1 MPLFVHRAE
10 RSDLL
15 ADGLAEVLAVPP
27 ADPFAGEIVA
37 VPTRGVERWLTQ
49 RLSTQLGAGPDRDG
63 ICAAVEFPSPRQLVA
78 TALGVDA
85 TVGGGSA
92 ADDDPWVP
100 DRSVWPLLDLIDR
113 DVLAA
118 GRTVAAGGAAVRDT
132 AVQDVAVQDV
142 AVGGGAPPAWGRTLA
157 EHLGASA
164 DGALPPAVARERRG
178 RRYAVARRLAGL
190 FDEYA
195 AYRPAMLQD
204 WSSGADGNGLGGVV
218 PADLVWQPELWRRW
232 CARMAADGVTDPV
245 LRRAERLARLRSDP
259 SDLDLPARVSVFGV
273 TRLPRAQ
280 AEVLAALAEVRDVH
294 LWVTHPSAR
303 LWDRVAASG
312 PTGPRRRSEDDSA
325 LCGEHPLLTSLGR
338 DARELQLTLSAFPS
352 VDRHVGA
359 PARPSTLLGRL
370 QRDVQDDHRPARPG
384 PVAAD
389 DRSVQVH
396 ACHGPAR
403 QIEVLR
409 EVLVGLLAD
418 DPTLEPRDVVV
429 LCPDIETYAPLV
441 SAAFGLAD
449 VTGEGHPAH
458 RLRVR
463 LADRALRQTNPL
475 LGVAARLLDLA
486 GSRAGASQLLDLAG
500 LPAVRRRFRLDDDDL
515 EQLSTWVT
523 RAGVRWGLD
532 AGHRATYGLDAFGQ
546 NTWAAGL
553 DRILLGATMAEQ
565 DQNWLGLAL
574 PLDDIGSADVALA
587 GRLAEFVAR
596 VSAVV
601 AALDG
606 RQPLSGWVTAL
617 RDGVLSLAAVPAE
630 DLWQQTELLRELGE
644 TGEQAGP
651 LADHLELGT
660 ADLRSLL
667 DRRLR
672 GRPTRANF
680 RTGTLT
686 VCTMLPMRSVP
697 HRVVCLVGLDDGSFP
712 RSPGVDG
719 DDVLARDQ
727 VTGERD
733 IRGEDRQL
741 LLDAV
746 LAAEQHLV
754 ITYTGADERTGARR
768 PPAVPLG
775 EILDA
780 LDLTGETTDGR
791 PVRDQILVRHPLQPY
806 DARNFTEGALGVTG
820 PFSADTSALAAARAG
835 QRPRRSAAPFV
846 SSPLPA
852 RPAPVVELQ
861 PLRDLLLHP
870 VRGFLR
876 QRLDVAVRADE
887 TEAADELSVEL
898 TGLQR
903 WAIGDRL
910 LRQRL
915 RGVDEETCRQL
926 EWRRGELPVGP
937 LGNRVLTEI
946 LDEVDILVDRT
957 APLRTGTADRQDL
970 VVALADGRELRGVVD
985 RVWGDRLVGVEF
997 GRLSGKHRMRSWIDL
1012 LALSAAHPDRG
1023 WTAVTVG
1030 RGRGGARQAVL
1041 DPVGADAAVETLTAL
1056 ADLADR
1062 ARREP
1067 LPLPF
1072 KASEAYADARRR
1084 SEDELSCSVQAAGQ
1098 WNDDKFPGEQSD
1110 AAHVVVWGAG
1120 ALFETV
1126 TAPEPAP
1133 DEHWAGERT
1142 RFGELA
1148 LRLWAPLL
1156 AHERIVPL

>member
-15 ADGLAEVLAVPP
+15 AAGLAEVLAVPP
-27 ADPFAGEIVA
+27 PDPFAAEIVS

-49 RLSTQLGAGPDRDG
+49 QLSTRLGAGPDRDG
-63 ICAAVEFPSPRQLVA
+63 ICAAVEFPGPRQLVA
-78 TALGVDA
+78 AALGL
-85 TVGGGSA
+85 GRPA
-92 ADDDPWVP
+92 APGVDDDPWAP
-100 DRSVWPLLDLIDR
+100 DRLVWPLLDLIDTDILR
-113 DVLAA
+113 SGSEIAA
-118 GRTVAAGGAAVRDT
+118 GRPGAGAAD
-132 AVQDVAVQDV
+132 
-142 AVGGGAPPAWGRTLA
+142 GWSRTLA
-157 EHLGASA
+157 EHLGAGP

-204 WSSGADGNGLGGVV
+204 WAAGTDDDGLGGAV
-218 PADLVWQPELWRRW
+218 PADLRWQPELWRRL
-232 CARMAADGVTDPV
+232 CARMAAEGAPDPV
-245 LRRAERLARLRSDP
+245 RRRVEQLARLRTDP
-259 SDLDLPARVSVFGV
+259 WGVDLPARVSVFGV

-294 LWVTHPSAR
+294 VWVTHPSAP
-303 LWDRVAASG
+303 LWDRVATSG

-325 LCGEHPLLTSLGR
+325 LAGEHPLLTSLGR

-352 VDRHVGA
+352 TDRHVGA
-359 PARPSTLLGRL
+359 PARPATLLGRL
-370 QRDVQDDHRPARPG
+370 QRDIQDNLRPLHPA
-384 PVAAD
+384 PVAPD

-418 DPTLEPRDVVV
+418 DPTLEPRDIVV

-475 LGVAARLLDLA
+475 LGVAARLLELS

-515 EQLSTWVT
+515 EQLSTWVA

-532 AGHRATYGLDAFGQ
+532 AAHRAGYGLDAFGQ

-596 VSAVV
+596 VAAVV
-601 AALDG
+601 ASLEG
-606 RQPLSGWVTAL
+606 RQSLTGWMAAL
-617 RDGVLSLAAVPAE
+617 RDGVLGLAAVPAE
-630 DLWQQTELLRELGE
+630 DLWQQTELLRELAE
-644 TGEQAGP
+644 TAEQAGP
-651 LADHLELGT
+651 LADRIELGA

-667 DRRLR
+667 ARRLR

-780 LDLTGETTDGR
+780 LDLTGSTPAGG

-806 DARNFTEGALGVTG
+806 DVRNFTDGTLGGPG

-835 QRPRRSAAPFV
+835 QGHRQAVPSFVPAALPDRRS
-846 SSPLPA
+846 
-852 RPAPVVELQ
+852 PVVELQ
-861 PLRDLLLHP
+861 ALRDLLLHP

-876 QRLDVAVRADE
+876 QRLDVAVRSEEA
-887 TEAADELSVEL
+887 EAADELSIEL

-946 LDEVDILVDRT
+946 LDEVDVLVDRT
-957 APLRTGTADRQDL
+957 APLRAGAADRQD
-970 VVALADGRELRGVVD
+970 VFATLADGRELRGLVD
-985 RVWGDRLVGVEF
+985 RVWGDRIVGVEF
-997 GRLSGKHRMRSWIDL
+997 GRLSGKHRLRSWIDL
-1012 LALSAAHPDRG
+1012 LALSAAFPDRG

-1041 DPVGADAAVETLTAL
+1041 DPIAAEVAVETLTVL

-1084 SEDELSCSVQAAGQ
+1084 SEDELSGSVQAARLWQ
-1098 WNDDKFPGEQSD
+1098 DDTYPGEQSD
-1110 AAHVVVWGAG
+1110 PAHVLVWGTG
-1120 ALFETV
+1120 APFDVV
-1126 TAPEPAP
+1126 TGPEPAP
-1133 DEHWAGERT
+1133 DEHWAGEHT